1 MKKMYSLLEPPS
13 NGNQA
18 FTISLTCETLSRF
31 RALQLINSSSGDGEQ
46 HAQSP

>member
-18 FTISLTCETLSRF
+18 FTISLTGETVSRL
-31 RALQLINSSSGDGEQ
+31 RAMQLINRSSRDGEQ